1 MLTFACAKCSVSTRF
16 LGLPVEEEW
25 VVGGE
30 QWRATGR
37 RCHSG
42 GRDGV
47 MAAAA
52 EAELSTL
59 VNFI

>member
-16 LGLPVEEEW
+16 PGLPVEEEW
-25 VVGGE
+25 VDGGE

-37 RCHSG
+37 QCHSG

-47 MAAAA
+47 MAAGGGG
-52 EAELSTL
+52 S
-59 VNFI
+59 